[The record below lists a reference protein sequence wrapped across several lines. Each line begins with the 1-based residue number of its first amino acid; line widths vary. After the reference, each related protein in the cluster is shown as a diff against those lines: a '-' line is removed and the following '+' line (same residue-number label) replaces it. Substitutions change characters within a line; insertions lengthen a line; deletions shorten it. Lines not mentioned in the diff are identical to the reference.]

1 MQDHLIKATADG
13 IRAFAAVTTQLTA
26 EGVRRHKCLPVAA
39 AALGRTMTGALLLAA
54 DLKTRECV
62 TLTLEGNGPL
72 RRVVADAS
80 ADGIVRGYV
89 EEPMVD
95 LPLKNGKLAVGD
107 ALGIGLISVTRFTDL
122 KQPFTGRAELV
133 SGEIAEDLTHYLLM
147 SEQTPSSVGLGVLV
161 GRDLSVEAAGGF
173 FIQALPGVS
182 DAALDKLEANLKNL
196 RPVSAMVQ
204 EGFDAKK
211 IIGEIFKDMDV
222 NYFEPS
228 PLTFRCNCSK
238 KKIEKAL
245 ISVGENEL
253 CSLIRDGQAEV
264 SCHFC
269 GEKYSFS
276 QAELEA
282 LLRDIENTKNVSEA
296 K

>member
-1 MQDHLIKATADG
+1 MNDHLIKATANG
-13 IRAFAAVTTQLTA
+13 IRAFAAVTTNLVREGA
-26 EGVRRHKCLPVAA
+26 ERHKCLPIAA

-54 DLKTRECV
+54 NLKTKECV
-62 TLTLEGNGPL
+62 TLSLEGNGAL

-89 EEPMVD
+89 ENPNVD

-133 SGEIAEDLTHYLLM
+133 SGEIAEDLTNYLLV

-173 FIQALPGVS
+173 FIQALPDVS
-182 DAALDKLEANLKNL
+182 DEALDKLEANLKTL
-196 RPVSAMVQ
+196 RPVSAMVK
-204 EGFDAKK
+204 EGIDAKG
-211 IIGEIFKDMDV
+211 IIAEIFKGMDV
-222 NYFEPS
+222 NYFAPA
-228 PLTFRCNCSK
+228 PLEFKCNCSK
-238 KKIEKAL
+238 EKIEKVL
-245 ISVGENEL
+245 LSVGETEL
-253 CSLIRDGQAEV
+253 NALIEKGEAEV
-264 SCHFC
+264 VCHFC
-269 GEKYSFS
+269 GDKYNFS
-276 QAELEA
+276 KEELEK
-282 LLRDIENTKNVSEA
+282 LLDEVK

>member
-13 IRAFAAVTTQLTA
+13 IRAFAAITTNLA
-26 EGVRRHKCLPVAA
+26 ANAAKRHNCLPIAA

-54 DLKTRECV
+54 DLKTKECV

-72 RRVVADAS
+72 RRIVADAS

-89 EEPMVD
+89 ENPQVD

-133 SGEIAEDLTHYLLM
+133 SGEVAEDLTNYLLV
-147 SEQTPSSVGLGVLV
+147 SEQTPSSVGLGVMI
-161 GRDLSVEAAGGF
+161 GKDLAVQAAGGF
-173 FIQALPGVS
+173 FIQALPGVE
-182 DAALDKLEANLKNL
+182 DAALDKLEANLKQL
-196 RPVSAMVQ
+196 KPVSTMIN
-204 EGFDAKK
+204 EGMDAKG
-211 IIGEIFKDMDV
+211 IIGAIFDGMDV
-222 NYFEPS
+222 NYFEPAELEFKCS
-228 PLTFRCNCSK
+228 CSK
-238 KKIEKAL
+238 QKIE
-245 ISVGENEL
+245 SVLLSIGETEL
-253 CSLIRDGQAEV
+253 ASLIDDGRAEV

-269 GEKYSFS
+269 GDKYSFS
-276 QAELEA
+276 QTELEK
-282 LLRDIENTKNVSEA
+282 LLEDAKKNNN